1 MNKKGS
7 GAAWAIAGLAVVA
20 LIGSLVWGFSLQQRV
35 QALNQTATN
44 SQQQAQT
51 LKDQAGRQ
59 DEQVRRLEETVGQL
73 EQRLAAL
80 DSPGSSTTPAPGD
93 AATPGGPAADSQK
106 PAEEAAGGMANIFK
120 MFEGEQGK
128 KFAEASADAA
138 MAMQYSDLFTE
149 LALPP
154 ETEQKVRGI
163 IRDYMVRAMQASAEF
178 MKGGATP
185 ESAKKFEDDFE
196 AEMRTALSKVLTN
209 EGMAI
214 FDEYEAGA
222 PERMLRKSFEM
233 QLGMFAPA
241 LTEENR
247 TMVIDVMV
255 EEMMALEQEPGSL
268 ATMADSGAIQAQ
280 LNALDRSRQRL
291 STVLEEQQMTQV
303 DGFIQQTRMG
313 IEMFTQMMSSQN
325 KPAPQQEKQ

>member
-1 MNKKGS
+1 MDKKGS

-35 QALNQTATN
+35 QALNQTVTD
-44 SQQQAQT
+44 SHKQAQA
-51 LKDQAGRQ
+51 LKDQAEQQ
-59 DEQVRRLEETVGQL
+59 DEQARRLEETVGQL
-73 EQRLAAL
+73 EQRLASLQDA
-80 DSPGSSTTPAPGD
+80 SPAPAPGD
-93 AATPGGPAADSQK
+93 AAAPGEMAAESQK
-106 PAEEAAGGMANIFK
+106 PAEQANPMANMFK

-128 KFAEASADAA
+128 KFAETSAD
-138 MAMQYSDLFTE
+138 MAMNMQYADLFTE

-196 AEMRTALSKVLTN
+196 AEMRTELSKVLTN

-233 QLGMFAPA
+233 QLGMFAPS
-241 LTEENR
+241 LDEENR

-255 EEMMALEQEPGSL
+255 EEMMALEQDPGSL
-268 ATMADSGAIQAQ
+268 ATMADPNALGAQ
-280 LNALDRSRQRL
+280 LDALERSRQRL
-291 STVLEEQQMTQV
+291 STVLDEQQMAQV
-303 DGFIQQTRMG
+303 DGFIQQIRMS
-313 IEMFTQMMSSQN
+313 IEMFTQMMSSQD
-325 KPAPQQEKQ
+325 KPAPQQEKP

>member
-1 MNKKGS
+1 VDKKGS

-35 QALNQTATN
+35 QALNQTVTD
-44 SQQQAQT
+44 SHKQAQA
-51 LKDQAGRQ
+51 LKDQAEQQ
-59 DEQVRRLEETVGQL
+59 DEQARRLEETVGQL
-73 EQRLAAL
+73 EQRLASLQDA
-80 DSPGSSTTPAPGD
+80 SPAPAPGD
-93 AATPGGPAADSQK
+93 AAAPGEMAAESQK
-106 PAEEAAGGMANIFK
+106 PAEQANPMANMFK

-128 KFAEASADAA
+128 KFAETSAD
-138 MAMQYSDLFTE
+138 MAMNMQYADLFTE

-196 AEMRTALSKVLTN
+196 AEMRTELSKVLTN

-233 QLGMFAPA
+233 QLGMFAPS
-241 LTEENR
+241 LDEENR

-255 EEMMALEQEPGSL
+255 EEMMALEQDPGSL
-268 ATMADSGAIQAQ
+268 ATMADPNALGAQ
-280 LNALDRSRQRL
+280 LDALERSRQRL
-291 STVLEEQQMTQV
+291 STVLDEQQMAQV
-303 DGFIQQTRMG
+303 DGFIQQIRMS
-313 IEMFTQMMSSQN
+313 IEMFTQMMSSQD
-325 KPAPQQEKQ
+325 KPAPQQEKP

>member
-7 GAAWAIAGLAVVA
+7 GAAWAISGLAVVA
-20 LIGSLVWGFSLQQRV
+20 LIGSLVWAFSLQQRV
-35 QALNQTATN
+35 QSLNQAVTD

-73 EQRLAAL
+73 EQRLAAIKPQ
-80 DSPGSSTTPAPGD
+80 DASTTPAPGD
-93 AATPGGPAADSQK
+93 AAATGEPAAESQK
-106 PAEEAAGGMANIFK
+106 PAEEANPMANIFK

-128 KFAEASADAA
+128 KFAETSAD
-138 MAMQYSDLFTE
+138 MAMNMQYADLFAA

-178 MKGGATP
+178 MKDGATP

-196 AEMRTALSKVLTN
+196 AEMRTELSKVLTN

-214 FDEYEAGA
+214 FDEYEEGA

-233 QLGMFAPA
+233 QLGMFAPS
-241 LTEENR
+241 LTEQNR

-255 EEMMALEQEPGSL
+255 EEMMALDQEPGSL
-268 ATMADSGAIQAQ
+268 ATMSDPAAIKGQ
-280 LNALDRSRQRL
+280 LDALERSRQRL
-291 STVLEEQQMTQV
+291 STVLDEQQMAQI

-325 KPAPQQEKQ
+325 KPAPQQEKP

>member
-7 GAAWAIAGLAVVA
+7 GAAWAVAGLVIVA
-20 LIGSLVWGFSLQQRV
+20 LVGSLVWGFSLQRDV
-35 QALNQTATN
+35 RSLIQTATD
-44 SQQQAQT
+44 SQQQAQA
-51 LKDQAGRQ
+51 LKVQAESQ

-73 EQRLAAL
+73 EQRLAAV
-80 DSPGSSTTPAPGD
+80 TTQENATAPGG
-93 AATPGGPAADSQK
+93 AAAPGEPAAESQK
-106 PAEEAAGGMANIFK
+106 PAEDANPMANMFK

-138 MAMQYSDLFTE
+138 MAMQYGDLFTE

-178 MKGGATP
+178 MKGGADP
-185 ESAKKFEDDFE
+185 KSAKKFEDDFE
-196 AEMRTALSKVLTN
+196 AEMRTELSKVLTN

-255 EEMMALEQEPGSL
+255 EEMMALKQEPGSL
-268 ATMADSGAIQAQ
+268 ATMTDPNAMGAQ
-280 LNALDRSRQRL
+280 LDALDRSRQRL
-291 STVLEEQQMTQV
+291 STVLDEQQMTQV

>member
-35 QALNQTATN
+35 QALNQTVTN
-44 SQQQAQT
+44 SQQQANA
-51 LKDQAGRQ
+51 LKDQAQQQ
-59 DEQVRRLEETVGQL
+59 DEQVRRLQETVGQL
-73 EQRLAAL
+73 EQRLAA
-80 DSPGSSTTPAPGD
+80 TTPPENAAAPEG
-93 AATPGGPAADSQK
+93 AATPGETPAESQK
-106 PAEEAAGGMANIFK
+106 PAENTNPMANMFK

-196 AEMRTALSKVLTN
+196 AEMRTELSKVLTN

-325 KPAPQQEKQ
+325 KPATQENKK